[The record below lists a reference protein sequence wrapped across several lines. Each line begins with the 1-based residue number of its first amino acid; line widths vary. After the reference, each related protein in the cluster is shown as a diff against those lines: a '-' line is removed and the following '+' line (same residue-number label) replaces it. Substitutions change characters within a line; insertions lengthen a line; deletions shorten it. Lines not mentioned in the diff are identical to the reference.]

1 CWGYAKR
8 VYRMFPTSSSELDL
22 ESNTRFALD
31 SVLLTSMRRFA
42 THSSR
47 FADSYAHGLNGRW
60 AAWANKKFRGHR
72 VMP

>member
-1 CWGYAKR
+1 
-8 VYRMFPTSSSELDL
+8 
-22 ESNTRFALD
+22 
-31 SVLLTSMRRFA
+31 FA

-72 VMP
+72 VMPPEFHALLEAEMAAQTRVHVL